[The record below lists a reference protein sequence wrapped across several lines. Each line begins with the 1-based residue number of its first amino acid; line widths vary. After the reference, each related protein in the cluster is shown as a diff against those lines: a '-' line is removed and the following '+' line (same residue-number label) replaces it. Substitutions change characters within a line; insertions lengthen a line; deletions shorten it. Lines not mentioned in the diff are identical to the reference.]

1 MQQPAKHLGLPVAQN
16 TLFMIFQKLKYI
28 TAGLFFS
35 ALTVFV
41 NAQEKKTP
49 NFIVILADDL
59 GYGDLSCFGHPT
71 IVTPGLDQMASEG
84 IKLTEFYVGANVCT
98 PSRAALLTGRL
109 PVRNGIT
116 GGLGVFFP
124 NSAGGLPQDEITIAT
139 ALKNRNYE
147 TALVGKWHLGSQPQ
161 YLPLQH
167 GFNYWFGI
175 PYSHDMRPNN
185 LFHAPYPPMPLYRDN
200 EVIEQNPDITQ
211 LTKHFTDES
220 IRFIERNKD
229 KPFFLY
235 YANCFPHVP
244 LASSENFSGVSK
256 RGPYGDAV
264 QELDWSVGKIL
275 KTLKNLKLDKNTFVI
290 FLSDNGPWLQRKD
303 EGGSA
308 GLLFEGKGSCYEGGM
323 RVPAIMWWPGTIKPN
338 QISASMLSSMDL
350 FPTILKLA
358 KVPLPKDKVLD
369 GYDISDFL
377 YGKKDNIRN
386 VMYYYDNDIL
396 YAVRK
401 GLWKAAFITHRS
413 YDPVPPVHHDTAL
426 LYNIEI
432 DPGEQYEVGK
442 NHPDIIDDLRKEF
455 DKQNASMVPAHRQMD
470 SMLPGPLTDFFQ
482 KYSQQHKRAKE

>member
-1 MQQPAKHLGLPVAQN
+1 MKFRKLRPIAAA
-16 TLFMIFQKLKYI
+16 LFLSV
-28 TAGLFFS
+28 LV
-35 ALTVFV
+35 LFV

-59 GYGDLSCFGHPT
+59 GYGDISCFGHPT
-71 IVTPGLDQMASEG
+71 IVTPSLDRMASEG

-124 NSAGGLPQDEITIAT
+124 NSAGGLPENEITIAT
-139 ALKNRNYE
+139 ALKNKNYE
-147 TALVGKWHLGSQPQ
+147 TGLVGKWHLGSLHQ
-161 YLPLQH
+161 YLPPQH

-175 PYSHDMRPNN
+175 PYSHDMGPDNK
-185 LFHAPYPPMPLYRDN
+185 FHAPYPPMPLYENN
-200 EVIEQNPDITQ
+200 EVIEHDPDITQ
-211 LTKHFTDES
+211 LTKRFTDES
-220 IRFIERNKD
+220 IRFIETNKD

-235 YANCFPHVP
+235 YASCFPHVP
-244 LASSENFSGVSK
+244 LASSEKFSGTSK

-264 QELDWSVGKIL
+264 QELDWSIGQIL
-275 KTLKNLKLDKNTFVI
+275 QTLKNLKLDENTFVI
-290 FLSDNGPWLQRKD
+290 FLSDNGPWLQQKED
-303 EGGSA
+303 GGSA
-308 GLLFEGKGSCYEGGM
+308 GLLFEGKSSCYEGGM

-358 KVPLPKDKVLD
+358 NVPLPKDKVLD

-386 VMYYYDNDIL
+386 VMYYYDNNVL

-401 GLWKAAFITHRS
+401 GPWKAAFITHRS
-413 YDPVPPVHHDTAL
+413 YDPAAPVHHDTPL
-426 LYNIEI
+426 LYNIET

-442 NHPDIIDDLRKEF
+442 SHPEIIEDLRKEF
-455 DKQNASMVPAHRQMD
+455 DKQNSSMAPAARQMD
-470 SMLPGPLTDFFQ
+470 SMVPGPLTDFFQ
-482 KYSQQHKRAKE
+482 KYLQQRKPSND